1 MIRRPPRSTLFPYT
15 TLFRSDSGVRG
26 PNCSKTRSAPERQP
40 NAPPTH
46 LKWPV
51 IRVSAVKAGLPCPD
65 QKRNR
70 GVCPVFTALL
80 ECHQPFPSYL
90 ETTLAT
96 VLPNHRAAG
105 HRKLLEYSGRR
116 GSVTALGLG
125 RAAVRPSPGRHA
137 GIAAATPLC
146 HSIATLSHA

>member
-90 ETTLAT
+90 ETTLPPAPT
-96 VLPNHRAAG
+96 QSP
-105 HRKLLEYSGRR
+105 
-116 GSVTALGLG
+116 LG
-125 RAAVRPSPGRHA
+125 AVRGNAQTRMQEKR
-137 GIAAATPLC
+137 
-146 HSIATLSHA
+146 

>member
-90 ETTLAT
+90 ETTLRNT
-96 VLPNHRAAG
+96 RAAAHILPCCG
-105 HRKLLEYSGRR
+105 VVPPFCAGVPPGVNPPCRHRSR
-116 GSVTALGLG
+116 S
-125 RAAVRPSPGRHA
+125 
-137 GIAAATPLC
+137 
-146 HSIATLSHA
+146 